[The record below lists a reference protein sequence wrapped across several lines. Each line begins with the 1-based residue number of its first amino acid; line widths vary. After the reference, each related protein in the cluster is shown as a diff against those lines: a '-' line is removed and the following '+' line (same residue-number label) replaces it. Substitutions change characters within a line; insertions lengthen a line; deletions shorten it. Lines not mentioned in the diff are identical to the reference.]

1 MTNIYGKAS
10 MKDVVNGMGSLIETN
25 SNLELSEIKMS
36 RTVNESQSLLAKRL
50 TSDANSA
57 VSAMK
62 KQAAAKRLFSGA
74 VTAAVMLTVMGSVG
88 GIGFAEEESMSGMK
102 AYLNIGMQNVM
113 TLSVSI
119 AMGLASYSS
128 MIASEQLGK
137 AEGKKTDDS
146 MALHVTSKLSED
158 GQNEV
163 DAILKTNQSIAGS
176 VASVIANNANA
187 ETIGNVSK
195 R

>member
-1 MTNIYGKAS
+1 